1 MTAYMLCLEKI
12 LKDFSVENIK
22 KTGLNAYVYDLM
34 YDLLTIISLRIVI
47 VSIFTNILW
56 IEII

>member
-22 KTGLNAYVYDLM
+22 KTGLNVYVYDLM
-34 YDLLTIISLRIVI
+34 YDLLTIILLRIVI

>member
-12 LKDFSVENIK
+12 LKHFSVENIK
-22 KTGLNAYVYDLM
+22 KTGLNVYVYDLM
-34 YDLLTIISLRIVI
+34 YDLLTIILLRIVI